1 MTHLLWY
8 HSSIIYLLHLKRGID
23 LLRFVLGKSG
33 TGKTEYLYN
42 TLTKLAKSGENR
54 IIMLIPDQSSFE
66 TEKPSSE
73 PGGCR
78 GLQKLLQKNLKKVL
92 DKSK

>member
-1 MTHLLWY
+1 M
-8 HSSIIYLLHLKRGID
+8 R
-23 LLRFVLGKSG
+23 
-33 TGKTEYLYN
+33 
-42 TLTKLAKSGENR
+42 
-54 IIMLIPDQSSFE
+54 MSSFE

-73 PGGCR
+73 PGGCS